1 MKRCHYCGGRFGLI
15 RHRHYTLRFCAEKC
29 LEGWKRD
36 QLDKARRER
45 FLQWLDGTHG
55 SAGACFAWG
64 ALESSRSV

>member
-1 MKRCHYCGGRFGLI
+1 MKRCDYCGGRFGLV

-45 FLQWLDGTHG
+45 FLQWLDRTD
-55 SAGACFAWG
+55 SRAGGVLA
-64 ALESSRSV
+64 SSRPA